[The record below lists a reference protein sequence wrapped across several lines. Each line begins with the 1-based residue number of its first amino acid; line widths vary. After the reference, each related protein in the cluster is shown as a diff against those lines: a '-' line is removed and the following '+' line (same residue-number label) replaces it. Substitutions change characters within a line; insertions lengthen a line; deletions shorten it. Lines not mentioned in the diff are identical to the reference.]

1 MNIQKGSLNLT
12 TLIIIILMPMKALS
26 AAKPITGVS
35 CQEGFYILTPDKHIH
50 WIRDQQKERTLVY
63 SEGDDIYAM
72 AECGTGVITV
82 FENKQLQTP
91 HYSAY
96 YSPNCRNIGAEVGE
110 TKSIYQG
117 EVKIN
122 HIQATPKSLKI
133 RLANNALFSSNSCTD
148 LAMQSE

>member
-1 MNIQKGSLNLT
+1 MNIQKNLLNLT
-12 TLIIIILMPMKALS
+12 TLIIIILIPMKVLG

-63 SEGDDIYAM
+63 SEGDDISYAM

-96 YSPNCRNIGAEVGE
+96 YSPNCRNIGVEVGE

-117 EVKIN
+117 EVK
-122 HIQATPKSLKI
+122 
-133 RLANNALFSSNSCTD
+133 NNRIYNT
-148 LAMQSE
+148 